1 MYEACALNEAYADII
16 GNLIEGDLIQNDAI
30 GEGFAYIKDKD
41 GVSILTRSF
50 SDPNK
55 QHKAAVVG
63 DKYWGKSKD
72 GGTKED
78 IYANATVLDHA
89 AYLMAKEGLDGE
101 DLAKLWHK
109 SIAHLQQEGHR
120 NHDFWDC
127 KKALLSTVAKYD
139 KDDEDLKD
147 KHTAIINKA
156 FNSVGINVTNYGNK
170 WFSKD
175 MKIFFAK
182 QFSQLREDGTLDPTL
197 YMTKADFISA
207 VAFAYQCDIKSTYD
221 VEVPSSWENH
231 VQCNSLKYALNN
243 NWIDNTI
250 NPDEYIT
257 REEAMHY
264 LWQAFLAEESKIADI
279 LRIKEYSDENS
290 SADIKKRKKDFLLGE
305 ACNDKNDISKEY
317 LESICQLYLN
327 KGYSVDRDD
336 IGNIIRPKDKL
347 TYASGCVL
355 IMQTVK

>member
-1 MYEACALNEAYADII
+1 MYEVCALNEAYADII
-16 GNLIEGDLIQNDAI
+16 GNLIEGKLIQNDAI

-89 AYLMAKEGLDGE
+89 AYLMAKEGLDGKE
-101 DLAKLWHK
+101 LAKLWHK

-127 KKALLSTVAKYD
+127 RDALLGVCEGGQ
-139 KDDEDLKD
+139 KD
-147 KHTAIINKA
+147 IIEKV
-156 FNSVGINVTNYGNK
+156 FDYVGINDKNRTSE

-175 MKIFFAK
+175 MNIFFTK

-231 VQCNSLKYALNN
+231 DQCNALKYALNN

-327 KGYSVDRDD
+327 KSYSVDRDD